1 MNAKAK
7 SIDVSRRGF
16 IVGAGAAAGGLT
28 LGFTFSPGEAI
39 GRAVSPEV
47 NAWVVV
53 RPDDTVI
60 IRIGRQE
67 MGQGTLTG
75 LAQLVAE
82 ELDADWSKVQTE
94 YPTPGENVARKRVW
108 GDFATSGSR
117 GIRSSQDAMRKGG
130 ATARAML
137 VQAAAAEW
145 KVPASECSVEKGV
158 ISHKASGRSTSF
170 GKVAQAAATIEPP
183 KDVKLKDVKDWT
195 IAGKPLKRLYQN
207 GKVNGAQI
215 YSIDFKI
222 DGMLNAAIRDCP
234 YWGGSL
240 KSFDASA
247 AEKMPGVKKVVRIDA
262 NAVAVIADTW
272 WRAKTAL
279 EAVKIEYDRGP
290 SGNLDTSAISAMLDE
305 GLTAKEAFVGNKGGD
320 IDAALAGAAKTIE
333 ATYAFPY
340 QHHATMEP
348 MNATARWTAEKCEVW
363 TSTQNGEAALATASQ
378 AAGLPL
384 DKCDVFRMD
393 LGGGFGRR
401 ATSHDYVRQ
410 AVLIA
415 KEMPGTP
422 IKLIWS
428 REEDMLHGCYH
439 PTTKCKLTG
448 ALDKDGNLVG
458 LRMRISGQSILA
470 TIRPEALDKGRDP
483 ATFQGLN
490 PGGAEGQL
498 GYTIPNILVDHA
510 MRNPPVRPGFWR
522 GVNNNQNAI
531 YLECFMDELA
541 HAAGVDPL
549 EFRRRMMKEHPKHLG
564 VLNAVADRVGWGKP
578 APQGVY
584 RGLAQHMGY
593 GSYVAACAEVSVN
606 DKGTLKIHRI
616 VAATNCGHA
625 VNPAQIERQIEG
637 SFAYGLGPLLMQE
650 ITIKD
655 GKVVEENFDTYP
667 IVRMAEMPA
676 VESIIVPTND
686 FWGGVGEPTIFV
698 AAPAVLNAIFAA
710 TGKRVR
716 NLPIRD
722 QDLRRA

>member
-1 MNAKAK
+1 MNA
-7 SIDVSRRGF
+7 IDLSRRNF
-16 IVGAGAAAGGLT
+16 IVGAGVAAGGLT
-28 LGFTFSPGEAI
+28 LGFDFTMDQAI
-39 GRAVSPEV
+39 GQGVSPEV
-47 NAWVVV
+47 NAWVVI
-53 RPDDTVI
+53 RPDDTVVV
-60 IRIGRQE
+60 RIGRQE
-67 MGQGTLTG
+67 MGQGTITG

-94 YPTPGENVARKRVW
+94 YPTPGQNVARKRVW

-117 GIRSSQDAMRKGG
+117 GIRNSQDAMRKGG

-137 VQAAAAEW
+137 VQAAANEW
-145 KVPASECSVEKGV
+145 KVAASECTVDKGV
-158 ISHKASGRSTSF
+158 ISHKASNRSTTF
-170 GKVAQAAATIEPP
+170 GKVADAAAKLNPP
-183 KDVKLKDVKDWT
+183 ADVKLKDVKDWK
-195 IAGKPLKRLYQN
+195 IAGKPLLRLYQD
-207 GKVNGAQI
+207 GKVNGAQV
-215 YSIDFKI
+215 YSMDFKI
-222 DGMLNAAIRDCP
+222 DGMLNAAIKDCP

-247 AEKMPGVKKVVRIDA
+247 AEKMPGVKKIVRIDK

-279 EAVKIEYDRGP
+279 EAVKFDYDRGP
-290 SGNLDTSAISAMLDE
+290 HGNLDTAAINAMLDE
-305 GLTAKEAFVGNKGGD
+305 GLTAKDAFIGNQGGD
-320 IDAALAGAAKTIE
+320 VEKAIAGAAKKIE

-348 MNATARWTAEKCEVW
+348 MNATARWTADKCEVW
-363 TSTQNGEAALATASQ
+363 TSSQNAEAALATASR

-384 DKCDVFRMD
+384 DKCDVYRMD

-401 ATSHDYVRQ
+401 ATSQDYVGQ

-428 REEDMLHGCYH
+428 REEDQLHGCYH

-458 LRMRISGQSILA
+458 LHMRISGQSILA

-490 PGGAEGQL
+490 PGGTEGAI

-531 YLECFMDELA
+531 YLECFVDELA
-541 HAAGVDPL
+541 HAAGVHPIT
-549 EFRRRMMKEHPKHLG
+549 FRRRMMQSHPKHLA
-564 VLNAVADRVGWGKP
+564 VLNAVAEKVGWDKP
-578 APQGVY
+578 APAGVF
-584 RGLAQHMGY
+584 RGYAQHMGY
-593 GSYVAACAEVSVN
+593 GSYVAACAEISIN
-606 DKGTLKIHRI
+606 AQGTLKIHRI

-637 SFAYGLGPLLMQE
+637 SFAYGLGPLLFQE

-655 GKVVEENFDTYP
+655 AKVVEENFDTYP
-667 IVRMAEMPA
+667 IVRMAEMPP
-676 VESIIVPTND
+676 VESIIAPTND

-716 NLPIRD
+716 NLPIGS
-722 QDLRRA
+722 QDLRKA

>member
-1 MNAKAK
+1 MNA
-7 SIDVSRRGF
+7 IDLSRRNF
-16 IVGAGAAAGGLT
+16 IVGAGVAAGGLT
-28 LGFTFSPGEAI
+28 LGFDFTMDQAI
-39 GRAVSPEV
+39 GQGVSPEV
-47 NAWVVV
+47 NAWVVI
-53 RPDDTVI
+53 RPDDTVVV
-60 IRIGRQE
+60 RIGRQE
-67 MGQGTLTG
+67 MGQGTITG

-94 YPTPGENVARKRVW
+94 YPTPGQNVARKRVW

-117 GIRSSQDAMRKGG
+117 GIRNSQDAMRKGG

-137 VQAAAAEW
+137 VQAAANEW
-145 KVPASECSVEKGV
+145 KVAASECTVDKGV
-158 ISHKASGRSTSF
+158 ISHKASNRSTTF
-170 GKVAQAAATIEPP
+170 GKVADAAAKLNPP
-183 KDVKLKDVKDWT
+183 ADVKLKDVKDWK
-195 IAGKPLKRLYQN
+195 IAGKPLLRLYQD
-207 GKVNGAQI
+207 GKVNGAQV
-215 YSIDFKI
+215 YSMDFKI
-222 DGMLNAAIRDCP
+222 DGMLNAAIKDCP

-247 AEKMPGVKKVVRIDA
+247 AEKMPGVKKIVRIDK

-279 EAVKIEYDRGP
+279 EAVKFDYDRGP
-290 SGNLDTSAISAMLDE
+290 HGNLDTAAINAMLDE
-305 GLTAKEAFVGNKGGD
+305 GLTAKDAFIGNQGGD
-320 IDAALAGAAKTIE
+320 VEKAIAGAAKKIE

-348 MNATARWTAEKCEVW
+348 MNATARWTADKCEVW
-363 TSTQNGEAALATASQ
+363 TSSQNAEAALATASR

-384 DKCDVFRMD
+384 DKCDVYRMD

-401 ATSHDYVRQ
+401 ATSQDYVGQ

-428 REEDMLHGCYH
+428 REEDQLHGCYH

-458 LRMRISGQSILA
+458 LHMRISGQSILA

-490 PGGAEGQL
+490 PGGTEGAI

-531 YLECFMDELA
+531 YLECFVDELA
-541 HAAGVDPL
+541 HAAGVHPIT
-549 EFRRRMMKEHPKHLG
+549 FRRRMMQSHPKHLA
-564 VLNAVADRVGWGKP
+564 VLNAVAEKVGWDKP
-578 APQGVY
+578 APAGVF
-584 RGLAQHMGY
+584 RGYAQHMGY
-593 GSYVAACAEVSVN
+593 GSYVAACAEISIN
-606 DKGTLKIHRI
+606 EQGTLKIHRI

-637 SFAYGLGPLLMQE
+637 SFAYGLGPLLFQE

-655 GKVVEENFDTYP
+655 AKVVEENFDTYP
-667 IVRMAEMPA
+667 IVRMAEMPP
-676 VESIIVPTND
+676 VESIIAPTND

-716 NLPIRD
+716 NLPIGS
-722 QDLRRA
+722 QDLRKA